1 MDSLYEISKE
11 AENDWYRIVGYTL
24 KNFGAKQVQK
34 YAIDLLK
41 CLDDLAKGIEQ
52 VKELNVSGHLVLI
65 RVCQYTQV
73 AEPESSISR
82 RTHFW
87 KPRSWLLSMTVYK
100 RSATPILGFMDR
112 HQLNTVK
119 NIIFLRLVNLIN
131 LY

>member
-24 KNFGAKQVQK
+24 KNFGDKQVQK
-34 YAIDLLK
+34 CTIGLLK
-41 CLDDLAKGIEQ
+41 CLDDLAKGIGQ

-87 KPRSWLLSMTVYK
+87 KPRS
-100 RSATPILGFMDR
+100 
-112 HQLNTVK
+112 
-119 NIIFLRLVNLIN
+119 
-131 LY
+131 